1 MMESRFDLHLRI
13 AGRVRELRTR
23 RDMSLDTLAQASG
36 VSRAMI
42 SLIERGE
49 SNPTAVVLEKLAGG
63 LGVALSSLFDA
74 PAVGSS
80 GPIEAVA
87 RRDDQP
93 RWEDPASGYTRR
105 SVSPPGDAQPI
116 RIVEVNFPSGAVV
129 AFEASVREVRVYQQV
144 WVLEGTIDITLG
156 TDRHRLREGD
166 CLAMNLDRPTT
177 FHNPKKKGARY
188 VVVTAPG
195 TRPRG

>member
-1 MMESRFDLHLRI
+1 MDIRSDLHLRI
-13 AGRVRELRTR
+13 AGRVRELRTW
-23 RDMSLDTLAQASG
+23 RDLSLDALAQASG

-42 SLIERGE
+42 SVIERGE

-74 PAVGSS
+74 PAVQSPE
-80 GPIEAVA
+80 PIAPVA

-93 RWEDPASGYTRR
+93 RWQDPASGYTRR
-105 SVSPPGDAQPI
+105 NVSPPGDVQPI
-116 RIVEVNFPSGAVV
+116 RIVEVHFPSGAEV
-129 AFEASVREVRVYQQV
+129 AFEASVREVRLHQQV

-156 TDRHRLREGD
+156 ADRHRLREGD
-166 CLAMNLDRPTT
+166 CLAMDLDRATT

-188 VVVTAPG
+188 VVVTATG
-195 TRPRG
+195 TPMRR